1 MSGTYAGTV
10 DWHALLTVIEDG
22 DDAVG
27 ETFTTPDQQ
36 VFDHTIALRDELET
50 KLLRVATVTRT
61 TLGAGTITDATFGS
75 ETGKLIYAAEIEVCG
90 GGEGGTDGSVAQG
103 GVGGVSGGY
112 QRRFVRFN
120 PPVAAI
126 NWSCYVGAGGNGNSP
141 NGDNG
146 EASWLDTGSIGDA
159 GVVIGRGGAGT
170 STGLAL
176 ATTLTVSV
184 NGTTRRCPVDN
195 PQNYPPDSGWGCVRS
210 GEGGTAGNAGDDG
223 GTCQCVGGLGGAV
236 NVAGTSG
243 RGYGAGGGGGRQAS
257 GTTAGGGGGAGGW
270 VDNSVSQTTAS
281 GATAADGKQ
290 GAIRCTFLYADI
302 MTNV

>member
-10 DWHALLTVIEDG
+10 DWHDLLTVIEDG

-36 VFDHTIALRDELET
+36 VYDHTIALRAELET
-50 KLLRVATVTRT
+50 KLLRIATVTRT

-75 ETGKLIYAAEIEVCG
+75 ETEKLIYAAEIEVCG
-90 GGEGGTDGSVAQG
+90 GGEGGTNGSVAQG

-112 QRRFVRFN
+112 QRRLVRFN

-126 NWSCYVGAGGNGNSP
+126 NWPCFVGAGGAANSP

-146 EASWLDTGSIGDA
+146 EASWLDAGDA
-159 GVVIGRGGAGT
+159 GVVVGRGGAGT

-176 ATTLTVSV
+176 ATTLSVTV
-184 NGTTRRCPVDN
+184 NGTSRRAPCDN
-195 PQNYPPDSGWGCVRS
+195 PQNYPADSGWGCVRS
-210 GEGGTAGNAGDDG
+210 GEGGAAGIAGDAG
-223 GTCQCVGGLGGAV
+223 GTCHCVGGTGGAV

-257 GTTAGGGGGAGGW
+257 GTTAGGGGGGGGW
-270 VDNSVSQTTAS
+270 LDSSVTQTTAS
-281 GATAADGKQ
+281 GATAAAGKQ
-290 GAIRCTFLYADI
+290 GAIKCTFFYADV